1 MEQKTLLAKIATNK
15 SLLKEYNYNSNRVV
29 YLNDNTEFQIQLF
42 NPFTYTIGA
51 EILLNGKNLNNYIV
65 IKPGERI
72 WLERYFDSNNKFIF
86 ETYEVEN
93 TAEVKNA
100 IRNNGLV
107 EVRFYKEKE
116 VINNWNYNNIY
127 YTNNNYDITAT
138 ALSKNYDTTTTRL
151 SMNLPQPDPITL
163 FSCECSTGSVQS
175 LNLGNNTI
183 ETGRIGK
190 GNYSNQKFSNVNID
204 FENYWFIKEQ
214 IQILPASR
222 KQINNNDLKKIYCHE
237 CGRKLNT
244 KYKYCPYCGTKI

>member
-15 SLLKEYNYNSNRVV
+15 SLLKEYNYDSNRVV

-51 EILLNGKNLNNYIV
+51 EILLNGRNLNNYIV

-86 ETYEVEN
+86 ETYEVED
-93 TAEVKNA
+93 TAEVNNA
-100 IRNNGLV
+100 IKNNGLV

-116 VINNWNYNNIY
+116 IVNNWYYNNTYI
-127 YTNNNYDITAT
+127 NANYDMTAT
-138 ALSKNYDTTTTRL
+138 GLTAKNLT
-151 SMNLPQPDPITL
+151 QPDPIKL
-163 FSCECSTGSVQS
+163 FSCEYSTGSTSCNNTRS
-175 LNLGNNTI
+175 LDLDLGNNTI

-190 GNYSNQKFSNVNID
+190 GSYSNQKFSNVTID
-204 FENYWFIKEQ
+204 FENYWFTQER

>member
-116 VINNWNYNNIY
+116 VINNWYYNNTYI
-127 YTNNNYDITAT
+127 NANYDMTAT
-138 ALSKNYDTTTTRL
+138 GLTAKNLT
-151 SMNLPQPDPITL
+151 QPDPITL
-163 FSCECSTGSVQS
+163 FSCECSTGNTRS
-175 LNLGNNTI
+175 LDLGNNTI